1 MKENIRIIEYT
12 LTLGQT
18 DIDYV
23 AMFNKLVISDE
34 EVSKLINSGAVE
46 YDDRVVVMYKKQ
58 YEYLTKKQ

>member
-12 LTLGQT
+12 LTIGQT

>member
-12 LTLGQT
+12 LTVGCT

-23 AMFNKLVISDE
+23 AMFNKLVISDK
-34 EVSKLINSGAVE
+34 EVSKLINSGMVE

-58 YEYLTKKQ
+58 YEYLTLKQ

>member
-12 LTLGQT
+12 LTIGQT

-34 EVSKLINSGAVE
+34 EVSKLINSGAIE

>member
-12 LTLGQT
+12 LTIGGT

-34 EVSKLINSGAVE
+34 EVFKLINSGAVE

-58 YEYLTKKQ
+58 YKYLTAKQ

>member
-12 LTLGQT
+12 LTIGRT
-18 DIDYV
+18 DIEYV

-58 YEYLTKKQ
+58 YEYLTTKE

>member
-12 LTLGQT
+12 LTIGGT
-18 DIDYV
+18 DINYV

-58 YEYLTKKQ
+58 YEYLTLKQ

>member
-12 LTLGQT
+12 ITIGHT

-23 AMFNKLVISDE
+23 AMSNKLVISDE
-34 EVSKLINSGAVE
+34 EVSKLINSGTVE

-58 YEYLTKKQ
+58 YEYLTRKQ